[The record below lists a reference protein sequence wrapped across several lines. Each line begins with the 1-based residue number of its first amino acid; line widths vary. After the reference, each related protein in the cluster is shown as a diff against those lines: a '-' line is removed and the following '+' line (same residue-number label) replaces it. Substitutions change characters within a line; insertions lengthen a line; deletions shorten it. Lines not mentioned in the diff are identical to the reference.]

1 MPQRLPS
8 LIADPPPADARL
20 WLTNARLFDG
30 TGAGVRERVSVL
42 VEAGRISRV
51 TEGDEAAP
59 EAAHVLDLGGRTL
72 MPGLIDAHAHVGISF
87 PVPEPAHGAEPLL
100 PGTVAHVLAA
110 ELREALRM
118 GITTMRDVGSMGDV
132 VVEARQAMRYGAF
145 HGPRLLTCGRI
156 VSATSPGGRFFDG
169 MYREADGPDDVRRAV
184 REQLRY
190 GADFVKVMTT
200 GARSVELEDPDPAQ
214 LTREEIEVVVEEAH
228 RMGYRVCAHCEGIAG
243 TELAIATGID
253 TIEHG
258 MYLNQRPDLLEHMA
272 ASGQVLVP
280 TLSFLFHVIGIEA
293 DAGIASTTWSPLLVD
308 LGKYNVEQ
316 SHLTLVA
323 ARDAGVRIAMGHDTA
338 PLHSGANELLRM
350 IDAGLTVQ
358 EGLVAATSGSAYA
371 VGLLDYVGT
380 VEEGKLAD
388 LLVVDGDPLAQPE
401 LLRDRDRIWLV
412 VRMGEPVAGTS
423 LEVAL

>member
-1 MPQRLPS
+1 MPQRLPA
-8 LIADPPPADARL
+8 LIADPPPADGRL

-30 TGAGVRERVSVL
+30 TGAAVREPVSVL
-42 VEAGRISRV
+42 VEGGRIGRV
-51 TEGDEAAP
+51 SDGGDAAP
-59 EAAHVLDLGGRTL
+59 EGTLVVDLGGRTL
-72 MPGLIDAHAHVGISF
+72 MPGLIDAHAHVGVSF
-87 PVPEPAHGAEPLL
+87 SVPEPVHGAEPLL
-100 PGTVAHVLAA
+100 AGTVAHVLAA
-110 ELREALRM
+110 ELRETLRM

-169 MYREADGPDDVRRAV
+169 MYREADGPDDIRRAV

-214 LTREEIEVVVEEAH
+214 LTRKEIEVVVEETH

-243 TELAIATGID
+243 TELAIETGID

-258 MYLNQRPDLLEHMA
+258 MYLNQRPDLLERMA
-272 ASGQVLVP
+272 SSGQVLVP

-293 DAGIASTTWSPLLVD
+293 DARIASTTWSPLLVE
-308 LGKYNVEQ
+308 LGQYNVEQ
-316 SHLTLVA
+316 AHLTLLA

-350 IDAGLTVQ
+350 VEAGLTAH
-358 EGLVAATSGSAYA
+358 EGLVAATACSAYA
-371 VGLLDYVGT
+371 VGLLDHVGT
-380 VEEGKLAD
+380 VEEGKIAD

-401 LLRDRDRIWLV
+401 LLRDRARIWLV
-412 VRMGEPVAGTS
+412 VRMGEPVAGALLETS
-423 LEVAL
+423 L